1 MDTKL
6 KSINYSAFFKTIA
19 FLLIVAAL
27 TTAAVQLQ
35 YVART
40 DINLESIVVLDYEDS
55 MAFMQNDANEAIL
68 EVTNATRGSI
78 SNTLGEG
85 YYYYFTDG
93 KEIVTNL
100 VDQDVNFFEKSNGKV
115 FKLKEGNWF
124 YDGNYFDVYYT
135 GTIDTDLVSYI
146 AFTGEYLS
154 KAQNQWNQER
164 MEAMPIVIS
173 ILSCLLGSLILLLY
187 VTVTA
192 GKSHKNSEIKLSAMD
207 RIPSDFLILSYMV
220 VTALWVM
227 GLSSTMDYQSYGS
240 SRLVASMILVGVIS
254 SGFLIVSG
262 VVYLSIVRR
271 IKAKQLIKN
280 SITYKFFFTIF
291 DFFRSIFDG
300 RAFKSNKLTQQLF
313 YRQAAFIGLSAFL
326 VFLTF
331 VFIFAPPLMLLP
343 PIAECVLIYWY
354 VQGNRKTYSAIDKGF
369 NESLEEQ
376 MKSERMK
383 IQLVTNVSHDLKTPL
398 TSIISYADL
407 LSKEPDLSETSR
419 DYVNIL
425 IDKSNRLKNIVADLF
440 DIAKS
445 TSGDIQLELE
455 TIDLKKLIEQT
466 LADMEDEIS
475 KSSLQF
481 KVKLPDHPVMV
492 MSDGKKMYRV
502 FQNLIDNAIKYAL
515 QGTRV
520 FIDLERIDHKARVSV
535 KNTAGYEME
544 FSAEEILQRFSRGDA
559 SRSTEGNGLGLSIA
573 ESFTQVCGGHF
584 TLNIDGDLF
593 KVMLEFTEVDGGSV
607 SN

>member
-27 TTAAVQLQ
+27 TTAVVQLQ

-40 DINLESIVVLDYEDS
+40 DINLESIVVLDYADS
-55 MAFMQNDANEAIL
+55 MSFMENDASKAIL
-68 EVTNATRGSI
+68 EVTSATKGV
-78 SNTLGEG
+78 NTKSLGEG
-85 YYYYFTDG
+85 YYYYYTEG
-93 KEIVTNL
+93 QEIFTNL
-100 VDQDVNFFEKSNGKV
+100 VVQDVTFFEKYNGKV
-115 FKLKEGNWF
+115 FKLNDGNWF
-124 YDGNYFDVYYT
+124 YDGDQYYEYYT
-135 GTIDTDLVSYI
+135 GPIDNDFVGYI
-146 AFTGEYLS
+146 AFSGEYLS
-154 KAQNQWNQER
+154 KAQYQWNQER
-164 MEAMPIVIS
+164 MNAIPNLIS
-173 ILSCLLGSLILLLY
+173 ILSCILGSLILLLY
-187 VTVTA
+187 VTITA
-192 GKSHKNSEIKLSAMD
+192 GKTHKNSEIRLSSMD
-207 RIPSDFLILSYMV
+207 RIPSDFFIVMYMCAA
-220 VTALWVM
+220 TIWVM
-227 GLSSTMDYQSYGS
+227 GLDGIMNYQSFGS
-240 SRLVASMILVGVIS
+240 SRLIASMIIVGVIT
-254 SGFLIVSG
+254 SGFLIISG
-262 VVYLSIVRR
+262 FVYLSIVRR

-300 RAFKSNKLTQQLF
+300 RAFKNNKLTQQLF
-313 YRQAAFIGLSAFL
+313 YRQAAFIGLSALL

-331 VFIFAPPLMLLP
+331 LFIVAPPLMILP
-343 PIAECVLIYWY
+343 PLAECVLIYWY

-407 LSKEPDLSETSR
+407 LSKETDLSETSR

-425 IDKSNRLKNIVADLF
+425 IDKSNRLKNIVSDLF

-466 LADMEDEIS
+466 LADMEDEIT

-481 KVKLPDHPVMV
+481 KVKLPDYPIMV
-492 MSDGKKMYRV
+492 MADGKKMYRV

-573 ESFTQVCGGHF
+573 ESFTQVCGGKF
-584 TLNIDGDLF
+584 YLNIDGDLF
-593 KVMLEFTEVDGGSV
+593 KVMMAFEEVESA
-607 SN
+607 S